1 MTARL
6 MSGLTYDLSDGPI
19 RTEYS
24 RDVDGKQT
32 ARLILGE
39 GVNEL
44 GISVTLSPAKL
55 RAQLIEAVAELDAEM
70 SHQERLQQLP
80 EVAA

>member
-1 MTARL
+1 MTAHL
-6 MSGLTYDLSDGPI
+6 IGGLTYDLGDGPV

-24 RDVDGKQT
+24 RDADGKQT

-39 GVNEL
+39 GSNSL
-44 GISVTLSPAKL
+44 GIAVTRTPAEL

-70 SHQERLQQLP
+70 SRQERLQQLP
-80 EVAA
+80 EVA